1 MALRRMDFFKRIF
14 DFDEMTVARKEQRL
28 SRRFDISPLA
38 PLRGQLQISGLE
50 YPVSLRDLS
59 SHGAGVLITS
69 PADIHEGMSCQISI
83 IAESLTI
90 PLKARI
96 ARMASAESGTIAGLD
111 LTANGYVERRCLVE
125 LPEPITMVATM
136 KQLDQQTGSK
146 HNEDLNAYS

>member
-1 MALRRMDFFKRIF
+1 MDFFKRIF

-69 PADIHEGMSCQISI
+69 PADIHEGISCQISI
-83 IAESLTI
+83 IAKSLNI

-96 ARMASAESGTIAGLD
+96 HRPNREPLPDWTSRQ
-111 LTANGYVERRCLVE
+111 TAMTNDAVSSSCSNPSLWAQ
-125 LPEPITMVATM
+125 P
-136 KQLDQQTGSK
+136 
-146 HNEDLNAYS
+146 